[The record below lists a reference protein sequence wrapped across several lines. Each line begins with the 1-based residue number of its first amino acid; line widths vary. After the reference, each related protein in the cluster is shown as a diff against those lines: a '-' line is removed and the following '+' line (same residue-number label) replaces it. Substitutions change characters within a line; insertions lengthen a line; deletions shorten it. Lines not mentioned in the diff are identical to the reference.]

1 MKTFTPIDLAA
12 LPDPEVV
19 ELLDFEQILAERKT
33 YAISLWPA
41 DEQAEIAARLSLES
55 DPLAKLVQENA
66 YRELLWRQRV
76 NEAALA
82 TMLAK
87 AKGADLEQIAA
98 NYNVYRLVITPATDT
113 ADAIMEGD
121 DALRERTQMAF
132 EGLSTAGPR
141 NSYIFHARSASGLV
155 GDATAESPSPAVVV
169 VTIQAL
175 QGNGSAS
182 QALLDIA
189 SAYLSDDDR
198 RPVADRLTVQSATV
212 IPYSV
217 TAVLH
222 LSTTG
227 PEAEPIRLAAE
238 AQLDALVNARR
249 RLGVEVSASAIYAAL
264 HVEGVRKVELVGWAD
279 INPTPAQAAYCTA
292 TTVTVAGK
300 A

>member
-98 NYNVYRLVITPATDT
+98 NYNVQRLVITPATD
-113 ADAIMEGD
+113 AAEAVMESD

-182 QALLDIA
+182 QSLLDIA
-189 SAYLSDDDR
+189 TAYLSDDDR

-222 LSTTG
+222 MATTG

-292 TTVTVAGK
+292 TTVTVAGQ

>member
-19 ELLDFEQILAERKT
+19 ELLDFEQILTERKT

-55 DPLAKLVQENA
+55 DPLTKLVQENA
-66 YRELLWRQRV
+66 YRELLLRQRV

-98 NYNVYRLVITPATDT
+98 NYNVQRLVITPATD
-113 ADAIMEGD
+113 AAEAVMESD

-141 NSYIFHARSASGLV
+141 NSYIFHARSASGLI

-189 SAYLSDDDR
+189 TAYLSDDDR

-292 TTVTVAGK
+292 TNVTVAGQ

>member
-98 NYNVYRLVITPATDT
+98 NYNVQRLVITPATD
-113 ADAIMEGD
+113 AAEAVMESD

-189 SAYLSDDDR
+189 TAYLSDDDR

-279 INPTPAQAAYCTA
+279 ITPTPAQAAYCTA
-292 TTVTVAGK
+292 TNVTVAGQ

>member
-113 ADAIMEGD
+113 ADAIMESD

-292 TTVTVAGK
+292 TNVTVAGQ